1 MSSYEN
7 WRDRCRLAAAAA
19 TAKGDELSARYLGS
33 LGTLSDEQVAGMCLV
48 MSSLTPPP
56 APDPDPAP
64 ATGALHEVQAAI
76 ARANGNRYALEW
88 YMPDARAALR
98 AVVEWL
104 SMAGIGSD
112 VAARLWKE
120 VGNG

>member
-1 MSSYEN
+1 MSCPYKG

-19 TAKGDELSARYLGS
+19 TARGDELSARYLGS

-48 MSSLTPPP
+48 MSTLTPP
-56 APDPDPAP
+56 APDPAA

-98 AVVEWL
+98 AVAEWL

-112 VAARLWKE
+112 VAVRLWKE
-120 VGNG
+120 VSDG